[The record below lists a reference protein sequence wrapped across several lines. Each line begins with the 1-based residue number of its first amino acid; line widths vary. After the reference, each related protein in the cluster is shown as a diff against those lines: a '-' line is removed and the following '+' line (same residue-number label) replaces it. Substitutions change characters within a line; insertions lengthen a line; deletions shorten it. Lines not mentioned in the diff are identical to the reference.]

1 MKRVKQAMHNNEVQ
15 LLVILMAFFLF
26 FSITTDK
33 FLSVMN
39 IMQILQ
45 KSVELCILTMGMA
58 ICIIAVGGI
67 DLSIAALCSF
77 NTSLIALMNVRA
89 GVPIP
94 VALVF
99 SALVSILCGL
109 INGCLIGYL
118 NLAPILVTL
127 GTRALF
133 TGLGLLLTDGMAI
146 SGLPESFTAFGNTK
160 LGGVFP
166 VQILFLVVVFL
177 GMYLIIEHTQLGRNM
192 FLAGTNRISADYA
205 GINSR
210 ITILITFALS
220 SLMAFFCSI
229 VLTARLATGRPDL
242 ANNMLTPTIAAA
254 MFGGVSIT
262 GGKGSLL
269 GCAIGVLIFQMMSN
283 GLTLML
289 PSFAVF
295 YEQIMTGVLLLGL
308 LIVKNRKCR

>member
-1 MKRVKQAMHNNEVQ
+1 MKRVKQAVRNNEVQ
-15 LLVILMAFFLF
+15 LLIILMAFFLF

-45 KSVELCILTMGMA
+45 KSVELCILTLGMA

-77 NTSLIALMNVRA
+77 DTSLIALMNVKA

-94 VALVF
+94 AALLF
-99 SALVSILCGL
+99 SMIVSVLCGL
-109 INGCLIGYL
+109 VNGYLIGYL

-146 SGLPESFTAFGNTK
+146 SGLPAAFTAFGNTK
-160 LGGVFP
+160 LGGIIP
-166 VQILFLVVVFL
+166 VQIFFLAAVFL
-177 GMYLIIEHTQLGRNM
+177 AMYLIVERTQLGRNM
-192 FLAGTNRISADYA
+192 FLVGTNRMSADYA

-210 ITILITFALS
+210 VTILITFTLS
-220 SLMAFFCSI
+220 SIMAFFCSV

-254 MFGGVSIT
+254 MFGGVSIS
-262 GGKGSLL
+262 GGKGSLS

-283 GLTLML
+283 GLTLLL
-289 PSFAVF
+289 PSFASF

-308 LIVKNRKCR
+308 LIVKNRKR

>member
-1 MKRVKQAMHNNEVQ
+1 MKRVKQAMRNNEVQ
-15 LLVILMAFFLF
+15 LLIILMAFFLF

-45 KSVELCILTMGMA
+45 KSVELCILTLGMA

-77 NTSLIALMNVRA
+77 DTSLIALMNVKV

-94 VALVF
+94 AALLF
-99 SALVSILCGL
+99 SMIVSVLCGL
-109 INGCLIGYL
+109 VNGYLIGYL

-146 SGLPESFTAFGNTK
+146 SGLPTAFTAFGNTK
-160 LGGVFP
+160 LGGIFP
-166 VQILFLVVVFL
+166 VQIFFLAAVFLV
-177 GMYLIIEHTQLGRNM
+177 MYLIVERTQLGRNM
-192 FLAGTNRISADYA
+192 FLVGTNRMSADYA

-210 ITILITFALS
+210 VTILITFTLS
-220 SLMAFFCSI
+220 SIMAFFCSI

-254 MFGGVSIT
+254 MFGGVFIS

-283 GLTLML
+283 GLTLLL
-289 PSFAVF
+289 PSFASF

-308 LIVKNRKCR
+308 LIVKNRKR